1 MTRNLLRGTAVLLFL
16 AAATAPTARAQQMAD
31 TTFRPVVQNPAFP
44 LRHPRVLFDEA
55 HHNFHTTTGR
65 YLPFVR
71 LIKADGFSVTPN
83 LKRLSQRQRLSGYD
97 ILVIANALGPGVH
110 GDSASFPAFTVQECQ
125 TIELWVRDGGALLL
139 IADHAPF
146 GTAAEILSAKFGVA
160 MSKGYTVDSLHAD
173 TETRN
178 PGVLVYSRENGTLMD
193 HPITLG
199 RDSSER
205 VNRIIAFTGQS
216 LSVPRGSTAF
226 LKLSDSALDLPVGL
240 EQWQGMGEASLPPG
254 RPAGGRAQ
262 GLAFQHGKGRVVVL
276 GEAAMLSAQILVLP
290 AGEAA
295 PAEPIRMGMN
305 RPGIDN
311 QQLTLNLMRW
321 LAGFLQ

>member
-1 MTRNLLRGTAVLLFL
+1 MIRNLLRGTAVMLVL
-16 AAATAPTARAQQMAD
+16 AAIATTARAQQMPD
-31 TTFRPVVQNPAFP
+31 TTFRPVMTNPAFP

-55 HHNFHTTTGR
+55 HHNFHTSTGR
-65 YLPFVR
+65 YLPFARLVR
-71 LIKADGFSVTPN
+71 ADGFHVIPN
-83 LKRLSQRQRLSGYD
+83 LKRLSQPERLSGYD

-110 GDSASFPAFTVQECQ
+110 GDSASHPAFTVQECQ
-125 TIELWVRDGGALLL
+125 TIEQWVRDGGALLL

-146 GTAAEILSAKFGVA
+146 GASAEILSMKFGVS

-173 TETRN
+173 TEMRN

-205 VNRIIAFTGQS
+205 VNRVIAFTGQS

-226 LKLSDSALDLPVGL
+226 MKLSDSALDLPVGM

-262 GLAFQHGKGRVVVL
+262 GVAFHHGKGRVVIL

-290 AGEAA
+290 ASDGAS
-295 PAEPIRMGMN
+295 AEPIRMGMN

-311 QQLTLNLMRW
+311 AQLTLNLMRW
-321 LAGFLQ
+321 LAGLLE